1 MKTNP
6 SHTRLALID
15 LWRGVLLVLISLLTL
30 WYFTGNNMG
39 AEFWTRRQFADLPPF
54 QFWAT
59 LLASLAIPSIYILL
73 GASIILFSK
82 NKKWESWNTPKI
94 ARTMATRGVFL
105 IALQFLIE
113 NPLRLL
119 ANFKFQGFSI
129 QQINTG
135 FEFYSSNLLY
145 FGILSSLGFCLIFWS
160 VFTKIRSKQL
170 LAISVLLM
178 GLGWAI
184 INLKGLSNPNEAIYF
199 RFLAIPGF
207 TIPIKVGFALLPW
220 MGLPG
225 FGMVLARYY
234 RKQPIQTLKIT
245 TILALVMLLVF
256 VVLRWKN
263 LYDDFTMRDNGLI
276 GFFNFSKLPPSL
288 SYIVLSASFGLT
300 ILYLSFHFIK
310 KRTLVRDALI
320 VYGSSPLL
328 FYILQLFLFG
338 IAGLFIDFSA
348 SPVLTILT
356 WISMLTIILPL
367 LDYFEY
373 NFKALKTESVWNYF

>member
-1 MKTNP
+1 MKTNT
-6 SHTRLALID
+6 SQTRLALID
-15 LWRGVLLVLISLLTL
+15 FWRGVLLVILSLLIL
-30 WYFTGNNMG
+30 WYFIGNNIG
-39 AEFWTRRQFADLPPF
+39 AEFWTNKQFAILPHF

-59 LLASLAIPSIYILL
+59 FVASLAIPSIFILL
-73 GASIILFSK
+73 GASIILYSK
-82 NKKWESWNTPKI
+82 NKKWASWNTPKI
-94 ARTMATRGVFL
+94 ARTLATRGIFL

-119 ANFKFQGFSI
+119 ANFRFQGFSI
-129 QQINTG
+129 KQIDTG

-145 FGILSSLGFCLIFWS
+145 FGVLSSLGFCLIFWS
-160 VFTKIRSKQL
+160 VLTKVRSKQL
-170 LAISVLLM
+170 IAISIILM

-220 MGLPG
+220 LGLPG
-225 FGMVLARYY
+225 LGMVLARYY
-234 RKQPIQTLKIT
+234 RKQPLKTLKFT
-245 TILALVMLLVF
+245 AILALVLILAF

-263 LYDDFTMRDNGLI
+263 LYDDFSMRDNGLL

-288 SYIVLSASFGLT
+288 SYFLVSISFGLA
-300 ILYLSFHFIK
+300 IFYLSFHFIK

-320 VYGSSPLL
+320 VFGSSPLL

-338 IAGLFIDFSA
+338 VAGLFIDFSV
-348 SPVLTILT
+348 SPVVTILT
-356 WISMLTIILPL
+356 WISILTIILPI
-367 LDYFEY
+367 LDYFEH
-373 NFKALKTESVWNYF
+373 NFKVLKNESLWNYF